1 MGKLGDFNMTT
12 LNSLTVREI
21 LKLMHE
27 GVGEL
32 GSNSDGK
39 PVIRI
44 YEVQPVAERY
54 LRNMIS
60 DGLIRLDI
68 RGRWQITERGRAVA
82 TRRIE

>member
-1 MGKLGDFNMTT
+1 MTT

-32 GSNSDGK
+32 GSNLDGK

-60 DGLIRLDI
+60 DGLIRLDA
-68 RGRWQITERGRAVA
+68 RGKWQITERGRAVA